1 MTGARAVTQLAD
13 RVQHIGILVLLVRP
27 GLEVS
32 CVTSGT
38 VGLER
43 RIAPGDLFRVVL
55 MTGGTWKIA
64 GVIQR
69 LIGQSHVPVIMREP
83 RNRIVTDVAFL
94 LSDEVTG
101 VLAGR
106 NDAVMTGGA

>member
-1 MTGARAVTQLAD
+1 MFRPRPVLFDRRQCRVCVDMTGARAVTQLAD

-55 MTGGTWKIA
+55 MTGGAWKIA
-64 GVIQR
+64 GMIQR
-69 LIGQSHVPVIMREP
+69 LIRQSHVPVIKR
-83 RNRIVTDVAFL
+83 
-94 LSDEVTG
+94 SWQC
-101 VLAGR
+101 
-106 NDAVMTGGA
+106 